1 MKNLHLDSSHRRKNM
16 KEKKNHFSKSE
27 KPAASSRG
35 PGLPDARERVND
47 WGDLNASPA
56 NGQPPHSPS

>member
-1 MKNLHLDSSHRRKNM
+1 M